1 MAEVRADS
9 VHFENA
15 WEIAQY
21 CTRAQSYH
29 ALQNFGGSESGLSP
43 FWKCVGNCTASHTYA
58 KLSMLCKTLA
68 EAQADSVRRLKRIQ
82 RFFQNFLSASKV
94 HVGHIE
100 GFQLIVKL
108 LRLRERGD
116 GAVQMQPDAC
126 APLLKGTFIAE
137 KRTLRNTRRKIE
149 GLL

>member
-1 MAEVRADS
+1 MRIGFCEVWRKRRRTQS
-9 VHFENA
+9 TLEMRGKLHS
-15 WEIAQY
+15 IAHV
-21 CTRAQSYH
+21 RKAI
-29 ALQNFGGSESGLSP
+29 
-43 FWKCVGNCTASHTYA
+43 
-58 KLSMLCKTLA
+58 MLCKTLA
-68 EAQADSVRRLKRIQ
+68 EVRADSVRRLKRIQ
-82 RFFQNFLSASKV
+82 RFFQNFLPASKV

>member
-1 MAEVRADS
+1 MTETQADS
-9 VHFENA
+9 VHFGNA
-15 WEIAQY
+15 WEIAQHR
-21 CTRAQSYH
+21 TRAQSYH
-29 ALQNFGGSESGLSP
+29 ALQNFGGSAGGLSP
-43 FWKCVGNCTASHTYA
+43 LWKRVENCTTIARVRKA
-58 KLSMLCKTLA
+58 IMFCKTLA
-68 EAQADSVRRLKRIQ
+68 EVRADSVRRLKRIQ
-82 RFFQNFLSASKV
+82 RFFQNFLPASKV

-126 APLLKGTFIAE
+126 APLLKGTCIAE

>member
-1 MAEVRADS
+1 M
-9 VHFENA
+9 
-15 WEIAQY
+15 
-21 CTRAQSYH
+21 
-29 ALQNFGGSESGLSP
+29 
-43 FWKCVGNCTASHTYA
+43 
-58 KLSMLCKTLA
+58 A

-82 RFFQNFLSASKV
+82 RFFQNFLPASKV

-137 KRTLRNTRRKIE
+137 KRTLRNTRRKSKVCSE
-149 GLL
+149 GRISLEVISVPERGNGQSSRRSGTVGQRCSSTS